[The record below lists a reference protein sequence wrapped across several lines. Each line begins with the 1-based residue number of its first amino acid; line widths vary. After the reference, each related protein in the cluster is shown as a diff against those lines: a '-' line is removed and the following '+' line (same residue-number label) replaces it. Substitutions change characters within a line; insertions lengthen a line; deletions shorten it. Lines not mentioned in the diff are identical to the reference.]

1 MLRYLR
7 KDFHLSEAANVPS
20 PFLSF
25 ELLILVKLRFEGEL
39 GVRRYLS
46 LLL

>member
-1 MLRYLR
+1 MLRYWR
-7 KDFHLSEAANVPS
+7 KDFHLSETANIPS

-25 ELLILVKLRFEGEL
+25 ELLILVKLGLEGEF
-39 GVRRYLS
+39 GVRRHLS